1 MIKLILSLC
10 LIIHSHSIQA
20 MDSAPPTATKLTE
33 LQTSLQTLQ
42 TKLTDLSGYLTILR
56 LHIQQHPL
64 VKYFTNDIPEMLLHR
79 SFIDFICSLETTWN
93 VEFEPKE
100 KTLEL
105 ILKNNP
111 SYVVYL
117 KQNAREH
124 KITYSE
130 NARTISA
137 QYSKIDYFQPTIYYD
152 TTKILLAT
160 DNNNLTLQ
168 DGLKLMQHIANTAPI
183 KTPYECFY
191 TTHHKYEAP
200 EILKEFIQLLIDQGW
215 IASFKEKN
223 NFLGVLSTLF
233 LKKDIIY
240 LSFEENASR
249 NNYSC
254 IIKYNK
260 KTQKTPVKT
269 WDFTKKPSTPT
280 DDFTLEEAENEK
292 TRATTFDAIHIFIN
306 QELAKGS

>member
-20 MDSAPPTATKLTE
+20 MGSAPPTATKLTE

-56 LHIQQHPL
+56 LRIQQHPL
-64 VKYFTNDIPEMLLHR
+64 VKYFTNDIPAMLLHR

-117 KQNAREH
+117 KQDRREH

-137 QYSKIDYFQPTIYYD
+137 QYSDIDYFQPTIYFD
-152 TTKILLAT
+152 RTKILLAT
-160 DNNNLTLQ
+160 DNNNFTLQ
-168 DGLKLMQHIANTAPI
+168 DGLKLIQHIANTAPI
-183 KTPYECFY
+183 KTAYECFY

-223 NFLGVLSTLF
+223 DSLGFLPTLF

-240 LSFEENASR
+240 LSFEENACR

-260 KTQKTPVKT
+260 KTQEIPIKT
-269 WDFTKKPSTPT
+269 WEFTKYPSPPREG
-280 DDFTLEEAENEK
+280 FTLEEIENEK
-292 TRATTFDAIHIFIN
+292 TRATTFDAIRAFIN
-306 QELAKGS
+306 QELATGS